1 MDRVLKVIIAMF
13 IVSVTAVGWTL
24 LIQETAS
31 LVSN

>member
-1 MDRVLKVIIAMF
+1 MDRVLKVIIAML

-24 LIQETAS
+24 LTQETDR

>member
-24 LIQETAS
+24 LIQETTS